1 MKTPMRK
8 PLSLVLVL
16 SSIAIL
22 TSSTWLESAAQ
33 PAQGKSANGGTAAL
47 YTKYCAKCHLED
59 GKGLESL
66 SPPNFTDAKWQATRT
81 NAALAKS
88 IREGKETMPPFKDT
102 LSAAQINALV
112 RHVRGFKS
120 KVAKK

>member
-8 PLSLVLVL
+8 PLLLILIL
-16 SSIAIL
+16 SSVAFIA
-22 TSSTWLESAAQ
+22 SSTWIESAAQ
-33 PAQGKSANGGTAAL
+33 PAKGKSAGGDAAAL

-66 SPPNFTDAKWQATRT
+66 SPPNFTDAKWQSAHT

-88 IREGKETMPPFKDT
+88 IREGKEIMPPFKDT

>member
-16 SSIAIL
+16 SSVAIL
-22 TSSTWLESAAQ
+22 ASFAWLESAAQ
-33 PAQGKSANGGTAAL
+33 PAKGKNAGGDAAAL

-102 LSAAQINALV
+102 LSAAQINALI
-112 RHVRGFKS
+112 RHVRGFKT
-120 KVAKK
+120 KATKK

>member
-16 SSIAIL
+16 SSVAIL
-22 TSSTWLESAAQ
+22 ASFAWLESAAQ
-33 PAQGKSANGGTAAL
+33 PAKGKSAGGGAAAL

-66 SPPNFTDAKWQATRT
+66 SPPNFTDAKWQSAHT

-102 LSAAQINALV
+102 LSAAQINAMV
-112 RHVRGFKS
+112 KHIRGFKP
-120 KVAKK
+120 KVTKK